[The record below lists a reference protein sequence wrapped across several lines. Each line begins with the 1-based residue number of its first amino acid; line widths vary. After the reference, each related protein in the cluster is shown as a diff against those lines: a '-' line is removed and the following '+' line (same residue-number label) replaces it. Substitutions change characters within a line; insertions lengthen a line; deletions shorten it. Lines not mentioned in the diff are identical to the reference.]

1 MFIRVI
7 GYMSEGAEGR
17 LIWPEPKNP
26 VCYV

>member
-7 GYMSEGAEGR
+7 DYMTEEGEGR
-17 LIWPEPKNP
+17 VILPEPKNP